1 MTEKPKKVFITGA
14 TSGIGESLAYVYSKR
29 GATIGIAGRRA
40 DKLASVNKKCK
51 ELGGNPISYTLD
63 VKNQIA
69 CKESAENFIEK
80 TGGIDTVIANAGVG
94 GPDKIFSGSSSAIN
108 HILKTNIL
116 GVTNTVLPF
125 LPTMKNK
132 QSGQIVIISSIA
144 STRGFLGHGGYAASK
159 SAVKFL
165 ADAWGYQL
173 ERNNISISTIFPGWI
188 ATEMTENIDYKMW
201 FLMDSDTAAKKIES
215 AINKDVREYILP
227 WQWRLIVPIIK
238 AIPRWVITQFSK

>member
-1 MTEKPKKVFITGA
+1 MTNLSKKVFITGA
-14 TSGIGESLAYVYSKR
+14 TSGIGESLAYVYSKQ
-29 GATIGIAGRRA
+29 GSIVGIAGRRV

-80 TGGIDTVIANAGVG
+80 AGGIDTVIANAGVG
-94 GPDKIFSGSSSAIN
+94 GSDKIFSGSSSAIN
-108 HILKTNIL
+108 HILKTNIF
-116 GVTNTVLPF
+116 GVTNTVFPF
-125 LPTMKNK
+125 LPVMKNQ
-132 QSGQIVIISSIA
+132 QSGQIGIISSIA

-165 ADAWGYQL
+165 ADSWGYQL
-173 ERNNISISTIFPGWI
+173 EKNNISITTIFPGWI

-201 FLMDSDTAAKKIES
+201 FLMDSNMAAKKIEN
-215 AINKDVREYILP
+215 AIDKGTREYILP
-227 WQWRLIVPIIK
+227 WQWRLIVPVIK
-238 AIPRWVITQFSK
+238 RIPRWMITQFSK